1 MALYKLSVCG
11 GTFDLLHKGHKDF
24 LKAVCAQ
31 SKEVLVGITSDHYI
45 QKHGK
50 EITQPF
56 AKRKEALAAFAKKEQ
71 LLEKI
76 SFLPIDTIYIPP
88 QWDSLPIEAIFV
100 SLETKFGA
108 DAINKKREKEGKRS
122 LEVIII
128 PLTLAEDGKSISAS
142 RIRDGII
149 DRDGKPYLYP
159 EWFLQERKLTEDVR
173 FIVQKP
179 FDTLIVNFS
188 SWLAHTKLTPKT
200 LITVGDVVTKSL
212 NLASLKHPISVV
224 DFLVRREKQF
234 RDITEHGFLGTEFVI
249 NVKNPA
255 GFITPSLLHGTVQ
268 AFDKVQDGSRV
279 VIYVDGEEDLAVLP
293 MLLAAP
299 LGWTILYGQPN
310 SGVVEVRVTEK
321 NKRRARLLFSQ
332 FTPIFS

>member
-1 MALYKLSVCG
+1 MELYKLSVCG

-24 LKAVCAQ
+24 LKTVCAQ
-31 SKEVLVGITSDHYI
+31 SKKVLVGITSNRYVG
-45 QKHGK
+45 KHSK
-50 EITQPF
+50 ATMQSYEEREKAFI
-56 AKRKEALAAFAKKEQ
+56 AFAKKEQ

-76 SFLPIDTIYIPP
+76 SFLPIDTIYIPL
-88 QWDSLPIEAIFV
+88 QWDSLPIETIFV

-108 DAINKKREKEGKRS
+108 DAINKKREKEGKQP
-122 LEVIII
+122 LDTIIVS
-128 PLTLAEDGKSISAS
+128 LTLAEDGKPISAS

-173 FIVQKP
+173 FILQKP

-188 SWLAHTKLTPKT
+188 SWFVHTKLSPKT

-212 NLASLKHPISVV
+212 NLAGLKHPISVV

-249 NVKNPA
+249 TVKNPA
-255 GFITPSLLHGTVQ
+255 GFITPSLLHGIVQ
-268 AFDKVQDGSRV
+268 AFDEVKNGNRV

-293 MLLAAP
+293 MLLRAP

-310 SGVVEVRVTEK
+310 KGVVVVSVSEE
-321 NKRRARLLFSQ
+321 NKERARALFAKFLPQ
-332 FTPIFS
+332 FL

>member
-24 LKAVCAQ
+24 LKTVCAQ
-31 SKEVLVGITSDHYI
+31 SKNVFVGITSDHYI

-50 EITQPF
+50 ETTQPF
-56 AKRKEALAAFAKKEQ
+56 EKRKEVLVAFAKKEQ
-71 LLEKI
+71 LLGKI

-88 QWDSLPIEAIFV
+88 QWESLPIEAIFV

-108 DAINKKREKEGKRS
+108 DAINKKREQEGKRP
-122 LEVIII
+122 LEVIIVSLI
-128 PLTLAEDGKSISAS
+128 LAEDGKPISAS

-149 DRDGKPYLYP
+149 DRNGKPYLYP

-173 FIVQKP
+173 FILQKP

-188 SWLAHTKLTPKT
+188 SWIAHTKLIPKT

-212 NLASLKHPISVV
+212 NLAGLKHPISVV
-224 DFLVRREKQF
+224 DFLVRRKKQF

-255 GFITPSLLHGTVQ
+255 GFITPSLLYGIAQ
-268 AFDKVQDGSRV
+268 AFDKVKNGNRV

-293 MLLAAP
+293 MLLRAP

-310 SGVVEVRVTEK
+310 KGVVVVSVSEE
-321 NKRRARLLFSQ
+321 NKEQARALFAKFLPPSL
-332 FTPIFS
+332 